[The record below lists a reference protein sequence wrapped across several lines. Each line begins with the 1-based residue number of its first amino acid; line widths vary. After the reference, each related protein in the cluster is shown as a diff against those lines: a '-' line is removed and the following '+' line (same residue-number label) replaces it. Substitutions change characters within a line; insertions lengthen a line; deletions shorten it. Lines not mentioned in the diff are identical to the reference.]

1 MVERELQWLLP
12 EWFIFSRRREF
23 SRRSRIL
30 TFTGLEHRSEKIA
43 QPAQKIE
50 RSSIERHDENEHC
63 TTAIRVEYTVKK
75 RSDDA
80 LQLYFI
86 KGSA

>member
-1 MVERELQWLLP
+1 MRLYDMVERELQLVVACAS

-75 RSDDA
+75 QKR
-80 LQLYFI
+80 
-86 KGSA
+86 